1 MAGSGASF
9 KMDFGGFDRMLD
21 RAASHIT
28 GGARDLMEECGE
40 IIAGGID
47 ESFEKGTAPDGTSWK
62 KSKRA
67 ETEAGQTLI
76 DTSALRNSIGYEATV
91 DAVAVGTN
99 VPYAVY
105 HQQPERDGTIM
116 PKREFIGI
124 SEDTADELKGAL
136 DDFVKGGFSS

>member
-9 KMDFGGFDRMLD
+9 KMDFAGFDRMIEH
-21 RAASHIT
+21 AASHFT
-28 GGARDLMEECGE
+28 ASTQGLMEECGE
-40 IIAGGID
+40 AIATGID
-47 ESFEKGTAPDGTSWK
+47 EAFEKGVAPDGTVWK

-67 ETEAGQTLI
+67 ATEGGQTLV
-76 DTSALRNSIGYEATV
+76 DTAALRDSIGYEAMA

-105 HQQPERDGTIM
+105 HQQPERDGEIM

-124 SEDTADELKGAL
+124 SDDTADELKGIL
-136 DDFVKGGFSS
+136 DDFMSAGFKP